1 MYPKEVN
8 PFEEISHMFVG
19 KVETMLKEFPD
30 ANGILELKMNTSKT
44 KITANSIVIQEII
57 TSDWK
62 PDHVGLE

>member
-1 MYPKEVN
+1 
-8 PFEEISHMFVG
+8 MFVG